1 MVVDEEELLGH
12 FPHPAPLSS
21 SSSLRVTKSP
31 PAPSSTFSAGLA
43 GRRGWRDGDRPLYRF
58 VVRLLLGYMPVVWR
72 RISNLFGQ
80 IGGCIGCSARFLQ
93 LRWPEMNQSTFAIVS
108 INKAALAE
116 LSLLEQAPGS
126 SLVGRGGRRRRKGA
140 SASLAVLWPT
150 MVAGGRRG
158 DAVCC
163 TSASTR
169 RS

>member
-1 MVVDEEELLGH
+1 VDKRTFHTPHRSPPLL
-12 FPHPAPLSS
+12 L
-21 SSSLRVTKSP
+21 LRVTKSP
-31 PAPSSTFSAGLA
+31 PAPSSTFFGGLA

-58 VVRLLLGYMPVVWR
+58 VVRLVLGCMPVVWS
-72 RISNLFGQ
+72 RISDLFGQ
-80 IGGCIGCSARFLQ
+80 IGGCLGFSARSIQ
-93 LRWPEMNQSTFAIVS
+93 LRRPEVDQSTGATVS